1 MATHRK
7 GRINE
12 EMKKELSQIILRE
25 LKDPRITAMV
35 TVTAVEVTA
44 DLKYAKV
51 FLSIFSPNKEEEK
64 TTLEAIKKAAGF
76 IRTRL
81 SKTINLRLTPQLLF
95 SQDTTINYGMHID
108 ELLKQV
114 IPASGDT
121 IPLDRDGLE
130 AAADEAGNE
139 TGEDSGDLEEADS
152 AGDDDE

>member
-114 IPASGDT
+114 LPASGDT

-130 AAADEAGNE
+130 AAADEAGDE